1 MYQVKAIHKIT
12 GKELSPVF
20 KIKEKLD
27 KYLDKH
33 LVKSFDNYELLENT
47 NKMKT
52 RELETISKYALSRME
67 IGKKCLGLF
76 IGLIHKR
83 MYPDE
88 QREELLRNAT
98 VIRCIQHFQF
108 GKLTEAK
115 ELIQTIEA
123 DDYLFFQEDLDDVL
137 FYIDQK
143 VGI

>member
-1 MYQVKAIHKIT
+1 MFKIKAISKIT
-12 GKELSPVF
+12 EQELSPSF
-20 KIKEKLD
+20 ESQEKLD
-27 KYLDKH
+27 AYLTKH
-33 LVKSFDNYELLENT
+33 LGRSFDTYELLENT
-47 NKMKT
+47 DEMKVKKLD
-52 RELETISKYALSRME
+52 ELSSYALSRME
-67 IGKKCLGLF
+67 LGKKCLGLF

-123 DDYLFFQEDLDDVL
+123 DDYLFFQEDLDDVV

-143 VGI
+143 TGI